1 MISTNSEIIAKG
13 SRIRK
18 VDELVQKF
26 GGRTKDWVK
35 KKGRDS
41 LGQEWHWYENNGK
54 KVGWKRAGEH
64 DPF

>member
-26 GGRTKDWVK
+26 GGRAKDWVK

-41 LGQEWHWYENNGK
+41 SGQEWRWYENNGK

>member
-1 MISTNSEIIAKG
+1 MVVL
-13 SRIRK
+13 R

-26 GGRTKDWVK
+26 GGRVKDWVK
-35 KKGRDS
+35 KKGRDLS
-41 LGQEWHWYENNGK
+41 GQEWHWYKNNGK